1 MDLTLNVEDYI
12 LNIRAG
18 GIITHNGKILLH
30 HNLNKDHY
38 AILGGRMEIGES
50 SEETVKREFK
60 EELGKDVETKEYVAT
75 IENFFEI
82 ENKKYH
88 EIMFIY
94 KLEFVDDEDKKI
106 EENLSNLEGKDYLK
120 YEWIDIE
127 KLDEYNLYPKILK
140 KILKGKCKERH
151 YINVDKK

>member
-1 MDLTLNVEDYI
+1 MKKTRTRKKDKNKKRKYKINQKNRKQVVEGYI

-50 SEETVKREFK
+50 SEETVKREYK
-60 EELGKDVETKEYVAT
+60 EELGKDVEIKEYIAT

-82 ENKKYH
+82 EKKKYH

-106 EENLSNLEGKDYLK
+106 
-120 YEWIDIE
+120 
-127 KLDEYNLYPKILK
+127 
-140 KILKGKCKERH
+140 
-151 YINVDKK
+151 